1 VLRSTQYQLELSAAA
16 YLPLVRQSILKF
28 ALQAASVFG
37 NQSVYRNELFRIGG
51 LKTLR
56 GFDEESIFA
65 STYII
70 PTLEY
75 RYLFGR
81 NSNLLLFME
90 GAWYENNSNNQYS
103 KDRPVSMGAGINFD
117 TKAGIFSMTYGL
129 GNQQGNG
136 FDLRNG
142 KIHFG
147 LTALF

>member
-1 VLRSTQYQLELSAAA
+1 MQAYGMGVFYEQVDYRFNPRKGAVINLNAQTGERSIRKNPAVNEQVYSGLVLRSTQYQLELSAAA

-75 RYLFGR
+75 RYL
-81 NSNLLLFME
+81 
-90 GAWYENNSNNQYS
+90 
-103 KDRPVSMGAGINFD
+103 
-117 TKAGIFSMTYGL
+117 
-129 GNQQGNG
+129 
-136 FDLRNG
+136 
-142 KIHFG
+142 
-147 LTALF
+147 